1 MTLPPTTTQHT
12 TGASASA
19 SRQHTLRERNLRLV
33 ARAIYDAAADA
44 VGRRDAVPPSRADVA
59 AATGLT
65 RATVSTLVDHLVAAH
80 LVAELLPVA
89 TQRAGRPAVPL
100 VPARRTVVGLG
111 LEVNV
116 DYLGVRALDLAGD
129 VVADHVEAGTFH
141 DSDPATVLARLGSLA
156 SDVVARVEADGMR
169 VAGARLALPGLV
181 DARTGEL
188 EVAPNLGWSS
198 LDPVPL
204 LGLPRLPVHV
214 ANEAKLA
221 ALAELAGD
229 APDSFLY
236 VSGDVG
242 IGAGIVVDRALFL
255 AERGW
260 NGEVGHVV
268 VDPAGPRCTCGA
280 HGCLE
285 QYAGKEAILRAA
297 GLPGDAPLDRLVEAL
312 LSDGGDPVG
321 AATPGAG
328 AAPLPDGGTPAAQ
341 ARAAVERAGQ
351 ALGSALA
358 DFVNLTGVSTV
369 VLGGVYTDL
378 EPWLREPVEAGL
390 AERVLAAPFA
400 PVAVRSAR
408 AGVHAALSGGAR
420 EVLRE
425 VVADP
430 AAWG

>member
-1 MTLPPTTTQHT
+1 VTAEPTTTPST
-12 TGASASA
+12 SPAPADTSGAA

-33 ARAIYDAAADA
+33 ARAVYDAADSGAA
-44 VGRRDAVPPSRADVA
+44 TTPPSRADVA

-65 RATVSTLVDHLVAAH
+65 RATVSTLVDRLVAAR
-80 LVAELLPVA
+80 LVAELAPA
-89 TQRAGRPAVPL
+89 PAQRAGRPAVPL
-100 VPARRTVVGLG
+100 VPAPRTVVGLG

-116 DYLGVRALDLAGD
+116 DYLGVRVLDLAGD
-129 VVADHVEAGTFH
+129 VVAEHVERGAFH
-141 DSDPATVLARLGSLA
+141 DADPGRTLGSLGA
-156 SDVVARVEADGMR
+156 LATDAVARVEAEGMR

-198 LDPVPL
+198 LDPVPH
-204 LGLPRLPVHV
+204 LGLDLPVRV

-229 APDSFLY
+229 VPDSFLY

-242 IGAGIVVDRALFL
+242 IGAAIVVDRALFL

-285 QYAGKEAILRAA
+285 QYAGKEAVLRAA
-297 GLPGDAPLDRLVEAL
+297 GLASDAAVGDLVTRLQ
-312 LSDGGDPVG
+312 GDDDV
-321 AATPGAG
+321 
-328 AAPLPDGGTPAAQ
+328 
-341 ARAAVERAGQ
+341 ARAAVVRAGQ

-369 VLGGVYTDL
+369 VLGGVYTEL
-378 EPWLREPVEAGL
+378 LPWLAAEVDAGL
-390 AERVLAAPFA
+390 TERVLAAPFA
-400 PVAVRSAR
+400 APDVRA
-408 AGVHAALSGGAR
+408 AGAGKFAALTGGAR
-420 EVLRE
+420 EVLRD

-430 AAWG
+430 ASWV

>member
-1 MTLPPTTTQHT
+1 VTAEPTTTPST
-12 TGASASA
+12 SPATADTSGAA

-33 ARAIYDAAADA
+33 ARAVYDAAASGA
-44 VGRRDAVPPSRADVA
+44 ATTPPSRADVA

-65 RATVSTLVDHLVAAH
+65 RATVSTLVDRLVAAR
-80 LVAELLPVA
+80 LVAELAPA
-89 TQRAGRPAVPL
+89 PAQRAGRPAVPL
-100 VPARRTVVGLG
+100 VPAPRTVVGLG

-116 DYLGVRALDLAGD
+116 DYLGVRVLDLAGD
-129 VVADHVEAGTFH
+129 VVAEHVERGAFH
-141 DSDPATVLARLGSLA
+141 DADPGRTLGSLGA
-156 SDVVARVEADGMR
+156 LAAAAVARVEADGMR

-198 LDPVPL
+198 LDPVPH
-204 LGLPRLPVHV
+204 LGLDLPVRV

-229 APDSFLY
+229 VPDSFLY

-242 IGAGIVVDRALFL
+242 IGAAIVVDRALFL

-285 QYAGKEAILRAA
+285 QYAGKEAVLRAA
-297 GLPGDAPLDRLVEAL
+297 GLASDAAVGDLVTRLQDDDDV
-312 LSDGGDPVG
+312 
-321 AATPGAG
+321 
-328 AAPLPDGGTPAAQ
+328 
-341 ARAAVERAGQ
+341 ARAAVVRAGQ

-369 VLGGVYTDL
+369 VLGGVYTEL
-378 EPWLREPVEAGL
+378 LPWLAAEVDAGL
-390 AERVLAAPFA
+390 TERVLAAPFA
-400 PVAVRSAR
+400 APDVRA
-408 AGVHAALSGGAR
+408 AGAGKFAALTGGAR
-420 EVLRE
+420 EVLRD

-430 AAWG
+430 ASWV